1 MAAFANSASKFL
13 SFNEY
18 KVLSGKGNISAQH
31 PTPNT
36 QHPTSQIKSHKGV

>member
-36 QHPTSQIKSHKGV
+36 QHPTPNKPNQKP